1 MSNDWE
7 RRETSRAHLHL
18 ETVCVSP
25 PFQKDTEDLW
35 SVQRRKKRVMKFKGL
50 NRQFMYVFKYL
61 PKSRKSPLAI
71 LVGLIWVFNQARV
84 QMQFPPAQL
93 LELFP
98 APRVIKHKSWC
109 KRSRDDLL
117 SLGKALSL
125 FCTIGHGLIIKRR
138 VIPHMFMFQ
147 LLANAVM
154 CVSRTAS
161 SRAL

>member
-1 MSNDWE
+1 
-7 RRETSRAHLHL
+7 
-18 ETVCVSP
+18 
-25 PFQKDTEDLW
+25 
-35 SVQRRKKRVMKFKGL
+35 
-50 NRQFMYVFKYL
+50 MYVFKYL

-98 APRVIKHKSWC
+98 ALRVIKHKSWC
-109 KRSRDDLL
+109 KCSRDDLL
-117 SLGKALSL
+117 NLGKALSL

-154 CVSRTAS
+154 CVSRTAN